1 MLTIDEQLD
10 QALARITHFESD
22 TQASANLLAEASAKL
37 DGLTAQIT
45 ELNAE
50 RERLAADLQATRT
63 SLDSIG
69 KSKAD
74 SDTRLAELVARNT
87 DLESREQ
94 DIEKR
99 ALRRSAEIVA
109 ATGTSAPAPVTPK
122 GDRQTDDLV
131 ARFRAISDPKAQT
144 VFWRSLTA
152 QQQALILNS
161 PVTHK

>member
-1 MLTIDEQLD
+1 M
-10 QALARITHFESD
+10 
-22 TQASANLLAEASAKL
+22 
-37 DGLTAQIT
+37 
-45 ELNAE
+45 
-50 RERLAADLQATRT
+50 QATRT